1 MSSRLLGGLTPREF
15 LRRHWQKRPLFV
27 RRAAPGF
34 AGVVTE
40 RTLARLAARDDV
52 ESRIVERRGKCRET
66 RHGPFTKVTAHSSG
80 WTLLVNGV
88 NLHVDGA
95 HALLQRFNFVPQARL
110 DDVMVS
116 YATPGGGVG
125 PHVDFYDVFLLQGPG
140 RRAWRVENKR
150 FVAEAGDLLYLP
162 PGVRHDGVAL
172 ERCFTYSIGF
182 RAPRGAELGA
192 AFLDWLH
199 ERGLPQ
205 AEYRDPDLA
214 PASHPGRIPAALIV
228 FARTVLNRIRWSHRD
243 VESFLGEYLSEP
255 KPNVVFTPRAAGRPI
270 ARSRVRLDKKTRL
283 LYRGGRFYINGESVA
298 VKRSS
303 VPILREL
310 ADRRTAEGARLAGA
324 GLAGLISKWH
334 RLGYLSVQKA

>member
-52 ESRIVERRGKCRET
+52 ESRIVERRGARRET
-66 RHGPFTKVTAHSSG
+66 RHGPFARVTARASN

-88 NLHVDGA
+88 NLHVAGA
-95 HALLQRFNFVPQARL
+95 DELLQRFSFVPLARL

-205 AEYRDPDLA
+205 ADYRDPGLT
-214 PASHPGRIPAALIV
+214 PAAQSALIPEGMIS
-228 FARTVLNRIRWSHRD
+228 FAEKLLRRIRWSRRD
-243 VESFLGEYLSEP
+243 VECFLGEYLSEP
-255 KPNVVFTPRAAGRPI
+255 KPHVVFTPPAGRRPI
-270 ARSRVRLDKKTRL
+270 ARSRVQLDKKTRL
-283 LYRGGRFYINGESVA
+283 LYRGKRFFINGESVA
-298 VKRSS
+298 VRAFSAK
-303 VPILREL
+303 ILREL
-310 ADRRTAEGARLAGA
+310 ADRRAAEGARLAAA
-324 GLAGLISKWH
+324 GLGGLISKWH
-334 RLGYLSVQKA
+334 RLGFVTLERN